1 MEGSP
6 TYFTSK
12 MQATVNLSSTEA
24 EYIVLGSIA
33 QRVIFQR
40 KILNKLQGGKY
51 NKVRIIYEDNLGA
64 IYLIKNPQIS
74 QRTKHIDVRH
84 HFIRNLVKKKINEIQ
99 FIKSENNVVD
109 ISTKNVKEETFNKH
123 AKKINNSKV
132 RYNKKEKHKVNY
144 ENYETEEDQIKE
156 AKREGVKMYKDD
168 HSLMN
173 TNE

>member
-84 HFIRNLVKKKINEIQ
+84 HFIRNLIEKKITKIQ
-99 FIKSENNVVD
+99 FIKSKDNIADILTNNV
-109 ISTKNVKEETFNKH
+109 NEETLNTH
-123 AKKINNSKV
+123 AKKINNGKV
-132 RYNKKEKHKVNY
+132 RYCHRQV
-144 ENYETEEDQIKE
+144 
-156 AKREGVKMYKDD
+156 
-168 HSLMN
+168 
-173 TNE
+173 